1 MIISSYD
8 ARLNFHF
15 NCNLEMT
22 SSGDSVEKSKPLSSL
37 LWRRWA
43 HAHKIELA
51 GKITDHVRTAD
62 VKYFMT
68 PPPQINAKSKT
79 IDATTTVA
87 PRCSLYQVGMQ
98 VLVNPPSTIN
108 SVPVI

>member
-1 MIISSYD
+1 MIISPYN
-8 ARLNFHF
+8 ARPNFHF
-15 NCNLEMT
+15 NCNLGMT
-22 SSGDSVEKSKPLSSL
+22 SSGDLVEKSKPLSLL

-43 HAHKIELA
+43 HAHEFELA
-51 GKITDHVRTAD
+51 SKITDHVWIAD
-62 VKYFMT
+62 AKHSMT

-79 IDATTTVA
+79 MHATTVA

-98 VLVNPPSTIN
+98 VPVNPPSTIN